1 MNIIKRPNPTA
12 FSLPSLFAVLLGIG
26 TVACTDGN
34 AETDSTSETGTTTA
48 TTTTTTATATAT
60 TTATTTDSTGT
71 SETTQSTEP
80 STVGQTT
87 SAETES
93 TSDTDS
99 TGTSTTTGGPIC
111 YGEPIEGDPELIL
124 EEVAKGFDRPLFVA
138 SDPSDP
144 ERLFVVEQG
153 GRIKILEPGMSQAPA
168 EDFLFVETKNANA
181 NTIGPEQGL
190 LGFAFHPDFPTDP
203 RVYINY
209 NPAGNGA
216 QPTVIDEY
224 KLDANDPNRVDPNS
238 RRTVIAIHQPQ
249 GNHNGGMIA
258 FGDDGYLYIGMGDGG
273 GANDELKIG
282 QDPRYLLAKVLRI
295 DVEPDQTPDS
305 TEACENCPVLDG
317 FDYTIPADNPFVGME
332 GVRPEI
338 WALGLRN
345 PWRMSFDSET
355 GWFYAADVGQGQW
368 EEVDIISRGAD
379 YGWSAMEG
387 NHCFNDGMCDESA
400 GPNQTNA
407 DGLTAPITEYNLSQG
422 RCAIIGGA
430 VYRGCEVPAWSGR
443 YFYGDYCTSELFGIH
458 WDGDNIDELGTI
470 GNAQYNIFGSG
481 TDGYGRVYFTT
492 IETDAFNS
500 PVEGRVIRIA
510 PQI

>member
-1 MNIIKRPNPTA
+1 MSIHTRPSPNVL
-12 FSLPSLFAVLLGIG
+12 SLPSLFAVLLGIG
-26 TVACTDGN
+26 TVACTDGS
-34 AETDSTSETGTTTA
+34 AETDSTTETGTTTA
-48 TTTTTTATATAT
+48 TTTPTTTT
-60 TTATTTDSTGT
+60 TTGTTAPTGT
-71 SETTQSTEP
+71 SEATESTTTST
-80 STVGQTT
+80 GQTT
-87 SAETES
+87 TAETES
-93 TSDTDS
+93 TGTTTG

-111 YGEPIEGDPELIL
+111 YGEPIEGDAELIL

-153 GRIKILEPGMSQAPA
+153 GHIKILEPGMSQAPA
-168 EDFLFVETKNANA
+168 EDFLFVDVKNAVP

-190 LGFAFHPDFPTDP
+190 LGFAFHPNFPSDP
-203 RVYINY
+203 RVYINS

-224 KLDANDPNRVDPNS
+224 KLDANDPNKVDPNS
-238 RRTVIAIHQPQ
+238 RRTVIAIHQPK

-273 GANDELKIG
+273 GANDGFKTG
-282 QDPRYLLAKVLRI
+282 RDPRYLLAKVLRI
-295 DVEPDQTPDS
+295 DVEPDQKPDS
-305 TEACENCPVLDG
+305 TEACENCPVLEG

-332 GVRPEI
+332 GFRPEI
-338 WALGLRN
+338 WALGIRN
-345 PWRMSFDSET
+345 PWRMSFDPET
-355 GWFYAADVGQGQW
+355 NWFYAADVGQGQW

-387 NHCFNDGMCDESA
+387 NHCFNDEMCDESA
-400 GPNQTNA
+400 GPNQVNA
-407 DGLTAPITEYNLSQG
+407 DGLSAPITEYVHSQG
-422 RCAIIGGA
+422 RCSITGGA

-443 YFYGDYCTSELFGIH
+443 YFYGDYCTGEVFGIH
-458 WDGDNIDELGTI
+458 WDGENVDELGLV

-492 IETDAFNS
+492 VETDAFNA
-500 PVEGRVIRIA
+500 PIDGRVIRVA
-510 PQI
+510 PAP

>member
-1 MNIIKRPNPTA
+1 MSIIQRPSPTA

-34 AETDSTSETGTTTA
+34 AGTDSTSETGTTAA
-48 TTTTTTATATAT
+48 TTTTTTN
-60 TTATTTDSTGT
+60 STGT
-71 SETTQSTEP
+71 SETTQSTES
-80 STVGQTT
+80 STVGQTST
-87 SAETES
+87 AETEG

-99 TGTSTTTGGPIC
+99 TGTSTSTGTDTSTTTGGPIC

-153 GRIKILEPGMSQAPA
+153 GHIKILEPGMSQAPA

-224 KLDANDPNRVDPNS
+224 KLDADDPNKVDPNS
-238 RRTVIAIHQPQ
+238 RRTVIAIHQPK

-273 GANDELKIG
+273 GANDGFKTG
-282 QDPRYLLAKVLRI
+282 RDPRYLLAKVLRI

-338 WALGLRN
+338 WALGVRN
-345 PWRMSFDSET
+345 PWRMSFDPET
-355 GWFYAADVGQGQW
+355 GWLYAADVGQGQW
-368 EEVDIISRGAD
+368 EEVDIISGGAD

-387 NHCFNDGMCDESA
+387 NHCFNEMCDESA
-400 GPNQTNA
+400 GPNQANA
-407 DGLTAPITEYNLSQG
+407 DGLIAPLTEYNHSQG
-422 RCAIIGGA
+422 RCSITGGA

-443 YFYGDYCTSELFGIH
+443 YFYGDYC
-458 WDGDNIDELGTI
+458 
-470 GNAQYNIFGSG
+470 
-481 TDGYGRVYFTT
+481 
-492 IETDAFNS
+492 
-500 PVEGRVIRIA
+500 
-510 PQI
+510 